1 MVERVAT
8 KVAVTDLSRKNVS
21 SPVTHSSIATRGSG
35 SRGGQVRHGVALAW
49 TSSTDDFHAHQF
61 GRESAR
67 SSAGL
72 FPMAHAGSSSALR
85 RGGGHAMS
93 GADVRTGGRAT
104 FLGLASHL
112 FAIIELSTNS

>member
-8 KVAVTDLSRKNVS
+8 KVAVTDSSRKNCS
-21 SPVTHSSIATRGSG
+21 IHRSIATRSSG
-35 SRGGQVRHGVALAW
+35 SRGGQVGHGVALAW
-49 TSSTDDFHAHQF
+49 TSSTDDFHAHQS

-72 FPMAHAGSSSALR
+72 FPMTHAGSSSALR
-85 RGGGHAMS
+85 RGGAMAHAMS

-104 FLGLASHL
+104 FLGLDSH
-112 FAIIELSTNS
+112 